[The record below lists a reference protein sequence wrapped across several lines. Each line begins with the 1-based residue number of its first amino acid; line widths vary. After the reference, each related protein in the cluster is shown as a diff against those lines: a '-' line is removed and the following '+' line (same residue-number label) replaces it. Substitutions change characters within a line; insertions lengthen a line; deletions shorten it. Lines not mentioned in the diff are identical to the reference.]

1 MLLLILNNLEVL
13 IKKNKLVL
21 RYKSKVSDM
30 DNNSA
35 LLVAGYE
42 DKKII
47 LWDPNSKA

>member
-1 MLLLILNNLEVL
+1 MEVL
-13 IKKNKLVL
+13 IKNKLVL
-21 RYKSKVSDM
+21 RYKSKVSAM